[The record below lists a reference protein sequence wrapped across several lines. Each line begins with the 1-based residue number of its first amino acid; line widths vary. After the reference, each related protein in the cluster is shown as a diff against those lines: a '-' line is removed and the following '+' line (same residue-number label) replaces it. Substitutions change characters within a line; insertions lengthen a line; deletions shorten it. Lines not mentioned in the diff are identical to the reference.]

1 MQPPVTRLFERET
14 MDAPPPNTRA
24 DFEPTDRRWSR
35 ADRLAELHDL
45 AILDSEPE
53 PLYDDLVRIAAHVC
67 RAPVALVSLV
77 DAERQWFKSEFGLG
91 KRELPI
97 NCSVCA
103 HTIEAGESLII
114 PDLAD
119 DPRTIDNPLVTGGPG
134 FRFYA
139 GAVIRGTQGIP
150 LGALCVLDR
159 TPRPEGLDA
168 AQTATLT
175 ALARQISTLLEYR
188 RTHAQVAARE
198 AELAASER
206 RFRVMTAAMPQMV
219 WTTLPDGFHDYYND
233 RWYEFTGM
241 PYGSTDGE
249 GWNDVFHPDDQ
260 ERAWTR
266 WRHSLETGEPYE
278 IEYRLRHRD
287 GAYRWTLGRAM
298 PIRDAEGRI
307 ERWFGTCTDI
317 DDLKR
322 AEAEARKLAAIV
334 EASKD
339 FIGLYTLGGAVTHL
353 NEAALALVGLPDL
366 AAARRHRM
374 EDFFSP
380 ESRRVLA
387 ETVLP
392 AVQQKGYWEG
402 ELAFRH
408 FGTGEAVAVLYNIFP
423 VRDPTGAEIGY
434 ATVTRDLREAKRAE
448 EARDLLIRELS
459 HRIKNIFAVV
469 GGLAALTARSDPAAK
484 PFASAFRERL
494 GALAR
499 AHEYVRPHSPDSA
512 PEVAGQTVLGLMRL
526 IMAAYEEGGRA
537 RVAISGDD
545 AEIGE
550 RTATALALIMH
561 EQATNAMKYGGLSTK
576 EGGVSLSGLRD
587 GERYTLT
594 WAEAGGPPVTGR
606 PSRQGFGTV
615 LAERSV
621 AGQLDGVLEHDWAPE
636 GLLMRLSMPLANLR
650 H

>member
-1 MQPPVTRLFERET
+1 
-14 MDAPPPNTRA
+14 MDVPAPHA
-24 DFEPTDRRWSR
+24 LAASEPTDGRWSAAAR
-35 ADRLAELHDL
+35 IAELRDL

-53 PLYDDLVRIAAHVC
+53 PLYDDLVRVAAYVC

-77 DAERQWFKSEFGLG
+77 DAQRQWFKSEVGLG

-97 NCSVCA
+97 SCSVCA
-103 HTIEAGESLII
+103 YTIEAGEMLVI
-114 PDLAD
+114 PDLTT
-119 DPRTIDNPLVTGGPG
+119 DPRTVENPLVTGPEG

-139 GAVIRGTQGIP
+139 GAVIRGGQGIP

-159 TPRPEGLDA
+159 AARPEGLDSE
-168 AQTATLT
+168 QTATLV
-175 ALARQISTLLEYR
+175 ALARQISSLLEHR
-188 RTHAQVAARE
+188 RTLAQVAARE

-206 RFRVMTAAMPQMV
+206 RFRVMTSAMPQMV
-219 WTTLPDGFHDYYND
+219 WTTQPDGFHDYYND
-233 RWYEFTGM
+233 RWYEFTGV

-249 GWNDVFHPDDQ
+249 GWNDVFHPEDQ

-266 WRHSLETGEPYE
+266 WRHSLATGQPYE

-322 AEAEARKLAAIV
+322 AEAEARKLAVIV
-334 EASKD
+334 ETSKD
-339 FIGLYTLGGAVTHL
+339 FIGLSTLDGEITHL

-366 AAARRHRM
+366 AAARRQRIP
-374 EDFFSP
+374 DFFTDD
-380 ESRRVLA
+380 SRRVLT
-387 ETVLP
+387 ETVMP
-392 AVQQKGYWEG
+392 AVRRDGFWEG

-408 FGTGEAVAVLYNIFP
+408 FGTGEPVAVLYNIFP
-423 VRDPTGAEIGY
+423 VRDPTGAEVGY

-459 HRIKNIFAVV
+459 HRIKNIFAVI

-484 PFASAFRERL
+484 PFATAFRERL

-512 PEVAGQTVLGLMRL
+512 PAVAGQTVLGLMRL

-576 EGGVSLSGLRD
+576 AGGVSLMGRREAD
-587 GERYTLT
+587 RYTLT
-594 WAEAGGPPVTGR
+594 WQEAGGPPVAGA
-606 PSRQGFGTV
+606 PSRKGFGTV

-621 AGQLDGVLEHDWAPE
+621 AGQLDGVLEHDWAPG
-636 GLLMRLSMPLANLR
+636 GLLLRLSVPLENLR
-650 H
+650 T

>member
-1 MQPPVTRLFERET
+1 MKVP
-14 MDAPPPNTRA
+14 APHA
-24 DFEPTDRRWSR
+24 LAASEPTAGPWST
-35 ADRLAELHDL
+35 ADRIAELQDL
-45 AILDSEPE
+45 AILDTEPE
-53 PLYDDLVRIAAHVC
+53 PLYDDLVRVAAHVC

-77 DAERQWFKSEFGLG
+77 DAERQWFKSEVGLG

-103 HTIEAGESLII
+103 HTIEAGELLII
-114 PDLAD
+114 PDLAA
-119 DPRTIDNPLVTGGPG
+119 DPRTTENPLVTGAPA

-139 GAVIRGTQGIP
+139 GAVIRGAQGIP

-159 TPRPEGLDA
+159 VPRPDGLDSE
-168 AQTATLT
+168 QTATLT
-175 ALARQISTLLEYR
+175 ALARQISSLLDHR
-188 RTHAQVAARE
+188 RTLAQVAARE
-198 AELAASER
+198 AEIAASER

-219 WTTLPDGFHDYYND
+219 WTTQPDGFHDYYND
-233 RWYEFTGM
+233 RWYEFTGV

-249 GWNDVFHPDDQ
+249 GWNDVFHPEDQ
-260 ERAWTR
+260 ERAWAR
-266 WRHSLETGEPYE
+266 WRHSLATGEPYE
-278 IEYRLRHRD
+278 IEYRLRHHS

-298 PIRDAEGRI
+298 PIRDAKGRI

-322 AEAEARKLAAIV
+322 TEAEARKLAAIV

-339 FIGLYTLGGAVTHL
+339 FIGLSTQDGEVTHL

-366 AAARRHRM
+366 AAARRHRIP
-374 EDFFSP
+374 DFFTP
-380 ESRRVLA
+380 ESRRILA
-387 ETVLP
+387 ETVMP
-392 AVQQKGYWEG
+392 AVGRDGHWEG

-408 FGTGEAVAVLYNIFP
+408 FGTGEPVAVLYNIFQ

-484 PFASAFRERL
+484 PFAAAFRERL
-494 GALAR
+494 GALAQ
-499 AHEYVRPHSPDSA
+499 AHEYVRPHSPESA
-512 PEVAGQTVLGLMRL
+512 PAVAGQTVFGLMRL
-526 IMAAYEEGGRA
+526 IMAAYAEDGRA

-576 EGGVSLSGLRD
+576 EGGVTLSGRREAD
-587 GERYTLT
+587 RYTLT
-594 WAEAGGPPVTGR
+594 WQEAGGPPVTKA
-606 PSRQGFGTV
+606 PSRKGFGTV

-621 AGQLDGVLEHDWAPE
+621 AGQLDGVLERDWAPG
-636 GLLMRLSMPLANLR
+636 GLLMRLSVPLENLR
-650 H
+650 A

>member
-1 MQPPVTRLFERET
+1 
-14 MDAPPPNTRA
+14 MDVPPPNSRA
-24 DFEPTDRRWSR
+24 DREPTDRRWSR

-45 AILDSEPE
+45 AILDSAPE

-91 KRELPI
+91 QRELPI

-103 HTIEAGESLII
+103 HTIEAGDCLII

-119 DPRTIDNPLVTGGPG
+119 DPRTIDNPLVTGGAG

-139 GAVIRGTQGIP
+139 GAVIRGAQGIP

-168 AQTATLT
+168 DQAATLS
-175 ALARQISTLLEYR
+175 ALARQISTLLENR

-198 AELAASER
+198 AEIAASAR
-206 RFRVMTAAMPQMV
+206 RFRVMTSAMPQMV
-219 WTTLPDGFHDYYND
+219 WTTLPDGFHDYFND

-249 GWNDVFHPDDQ
+249 GWNGVFHPDDQ

-266 WRHSLETGEPYE
+266 WRHSLKTGEPYE
-278 IEYRLRHRD
+278 IEYRLRHKD

-317 DDLKR
+317 DDLKQ

-334 EASKD
+334 ETSKD
-339 FIGLYTLGGAVTHL
+339 FIGLFTLDGAVTHL

-374 EDFFSP
+374 EDFFGDD
-380 ESRRVLA
+380 SRRVLTG
-387 ETVLP
+387 TVMP
-392 AVQQKGYWEG
+392 AVRRSGYWEG

-408 FGTGEAVAVLYNIFP
+408 FGTGEPVAVLYNIFP

-484 PFASAFRERL
+484 PFAAAFRERL

-512 PEVAGQTVLGLMRL
+512 PEVEGQTVLGLMRL
-526 IMAAYEEGGRA
+526 IMAAYEEDGRA

-545 AEIGE
+545 AAIGE

-576 EGGVSLSGLRD
+576 AGGVTLSGLRD
-587 GERYTLT
+587 GARYTLT
-594 WAEAGGPPVTGR
+594 WAESGGPPVTQK
-606 PSRQGFGTV
+606 PSRKGFGTV

-621 AGQLDGVLEHDWAPE
+621 AGQLDGVLEHDWAPG
-636 GLLMRLSMPLANLR
+636 GLLMRLSMPLANLQ